1 MIANSIFGEIPEEK
15 TGQPL
20 IANNKDHH
28 DMLQKSIISI
38 RWKSL
43 IAPWQEVDWPLLA
56 VTIGLT
62 FLGGVMIRST
72 ELHNGMSDWW
82 AHWLIGGMG
91 LVVALLIAR
100 SRYEILIQWHWVVY
114 AITIVGLIAVMFI
127 GSTANGAQRWISIG
141 GFDIQP
147 SEFAKIG
154 LIVSLAAIL
163 HSEPASTLQ
172 AVFRVLGVAAVPWI
186 FVFLEPNLGTSLV
199 FGSITIGML
208 YWGNANPGWLLL
220 MASPVISAIVF
231 NAYLP
236 AWFVWVV
243 AMTIIGWRCFS
254 WPLAGAVGALVVNAV
269 SGELGHL
276 LWGLLKDY
284 QKDRLILFLDPDKD
298 PLGGGY
304 HLIQSR
310 IAIGA
315 GELWGRG
322 LHHGTQ
328 TQLRFIPEQHTDF
341 IFSAIGEELGFVG
354 SLCVLCAFWF
364 LCLRLVIIAQNAKD
378 NFGSLIAIGVLSM
391 IVFQTVVNIGM
402 NIGLAPITGIPLPL
416 LSYGKAALLSNFLGI
431 GLVES
436 VANHRH
442 RLKF

>member
-1 MIANSIFGEIPEEK
+1 M
-15 TGQPL
+15 
-20 IANNKDHH
+20 
-28 DMLQKSIISI
+28 

-43 IAPWQEVDWPLLA
+43 VAPWQELDLQLLA

-62 FLGGVMIRST
+62 FLGGVMIRSA
-72 ELHNGMSDWW
+72 ELNNGQTDWW
-82 AHWLIGGMG
+82 WHWIMGGIG
-91 LVVALLIAR
+91 LAIALFIAR

-114 AITIVGLIAVMFI
+114 AITILGLIAVMLI
-127 GSTANGAQRWISIG
+127 GSTANGAQRWINIL
-141 GFDIQP
+141 GFQVQP
-147 SEFAKIG
+147 SEFAKIA
-154 LIVSLAAIL
+154 LIISLAAIM
-163 HSEPASTLQ
+163 HSEPASTLG
-172 AVFRVLGVAAVPWI
+172 AVFRVLGVAAVPWM

-199 FGSITIGML
+199 FGSITLGML

-220 MASPVISAIVF
+220 MASPIISAIVF
-231 NAYLP
+231 NAFLP

-243 AMTIIGWRCFS
+243 AMGVIGWRSFS
-254 WPLAGAVGALVVNAV
+254 WPILGALGALVVNAV
-269 SGELGHL
+269 SGGLGHL

-354 SLCVLCAFWF
+354 SLCVLFLFWL

-378 NFGSLIAIGVLSM
+378 NFGSLLAIGVLSM

-416 LSYGKAALLSNFLGI
+416 LSYGRSALLANFLGI

>member
-1 MIANSIFGEIPEEK
+1 
-15 TGQPL
+15 
-20 IANNKDHH
+20 
-28 DMLQKSIISI
+28 
-38 RWKSL
+38 
-43 IAPWQEVDWPLLA
+43 
-56 VTIGLT
+56 
-62 FLGGVMIRST
+62 MIRSA
-72 ELHNGMSDWW
+72 ELTNGQTDWW
-82 AHWLIGGMG
+82 WHWLIGGIG
-91 LVVALLIAR
+91 LSIALFIAR
-100 SRYEILIQWHWVVY
+100 SRYELLIQWHWIVY
-114 AITIVGLIAVMFI
+114 SITILGLIAVMLF
-127 GSTANGAQRWISIG
+127 GNSANGSQRWVTLAGIQ
-141 GFDIQP
+141 IQP

-154 LIVSLAAIL
+154 LIITLAAVL
-163 HSEPASTLQ
+163 HSKPASTLGG
-172 AVFRVLGVAAVPWI
+172 VFRVLGVAAVPWT

-199 FGSITIGML
+199 FGCITLGML

-220 MASPVISAIVF
+220 MISPIISAIVF
-231 NAYLP
+231 NAFLP
-236 AWFVWVV
+236 AWFVWVA
-243 AMTIIGWRCFS
+243 AMVVIGWRSFAF
-254 WPLAGAVGALVVNAV
+254 PLLGAIGALVVNAT
-269 SGELGHL
+269 SGQLAHV
-276 LWGLLKDY
+276 LWGILKDY

-315 GELWGRG
+315 GGAWGRG

-354 SLCVLCAFWF
+354 SLCVLFLFWL

-378 NFGSLIAIGVLSM
+378 NFGSLLAIGVLSM

-416 LSYGKAALLSNFLGI
+416 LSYGRSALLANFLGI

>member
-1 MIANSIFGEIPEEK
+1 
-15 TGQPL
+15 
-20 IANNKDHH
+20 
-28 DMLQKSIISI
+28 MLQRTLFGMRWL
-38 RWKSL
+38 RWKSFL
-43 IAPWQEVDWPLLA
+43 APWQELDWQLLILSIA
-56 VTIGLT
+56 ITG
-62 FLGGVMIRST
+62 LGGVMIRSA
-72 ELHNGMSDWW
+72 ELNNGQTDWW
-82 AHWLIGGMG
+82 WHWIMGGIGVT
-91 LVVALLIAR
+91 LVLLIAR
-100 SRYEILIQWHWVVY
+100 WRYEILIQWHWVVY
-114 AITIVGLIAVMFI
+114 GITVFGLIAVMLI
-127 GSTANGAQRWISIG
+127 GSSANGAQRWINIL
-141 GFDIQP
+141 GFQVQP

-163 HSEPASTLQ
+163 HSEPASTLT
-172 AVFRVLGVAAVPWI
+172 AVLRTLGVAAVPWL

-199 FGSITIGML
+199 FGSITMGML

-220 MASPVISAIVF
+220 MISPIISAIIF

-236 AWFVWVV
+236 AWFMWVG
-243 AMTIIGWRCFS
+243 AMAYIGWRSFS
-254 WPLAGAVGALVVNAV
+254 WPILGALGALAVNAL
-269 SGELGHL
+269 SGGLGHL
-276 LWGLLKDY
+276 LWGLLKEY

-315 GELWGRG
+315 GEVWGRG
-322 LHHGTQ
+322 LHQGTQ

-354 SLCVLCAFWF
+354 CLCVLFAFWF

-416 LSYGKAALLSNFLGI
+416 LSYGRSALLANFLGI
-431 GLVES
+431 GLAES
-436 VANHRH
+436 VANHRP

>member
-1 MIANSIFGEIPEEK
+1 
-15 TGQPL
+15 
-20 IANNKDHH
+20 
-28 DMLQKSIISI
+28 MLQKSLIGI

-43 IAPWQEVDWPLLA
+43 FGSWQELDWQLMVL
-56 VTIGLT
+56 TIGLT
-62 FLGGVMIRST
+62 FLGGVMIRSA
-72 ELHNGMSDWW
+72 ELNQGLTDWW
-82 AHWLIGGMG
+82 WHWIIGGIG
-91 LVVALLIAR
+91 LTIALFIAR
-100 SRYEILIQWHWVVY
+100 SRYEALMQWHWIVY
-114 AITIVGLIAVMFI
+114 GATVASLIAVMFI
-127 GSTANGAQRWISIG
+127 GSDANGAQRWIPIF
-141 GFDIQP
+141 GFNVQP

-154 LIVSLAAIL
+154 LIITLAAIL
-163 HSEPASTLQ
+163 HSEPASTLS
-172 AVFRVLGVAAVPWI
+172 AVFRVLAVAGVPWI

-199 FGSITIGML
+199 FGSITLGML

-220 MASPVISAIVF
+220 LASPIVSAILF
-231 NAYLP
+231 SILLP
-236 AWFVWVV
+236 AWFVWVA
-243 AMTIIGWRCFS
+243 AMVVIGWRTLP
-254 WPLAGAVGALVVNAV
+254 WPLLGAFGALVVNAL
-269 SGELGHL
+269 SGGLGNL

-284 QKDRLILFLDPDKD
+284 QKNRLILFLDPDKD

-322 LHHGTQ
+322 LHQGTQ

-354 SLCVLCAFWF
+354 GLCVLLAFWF

-416 LSYGKAALLSNFLGI
+416 LSYGRSALLANFIGI

>member
-1 MIANSIFGEIPEEK
+1 M
-15 TGQPL
+15 
-20 IANNKDHH
+20 
-28 DMLQKSIISI
+28 

-43 IAPWQEVDWPLLA
+43 VAPWQELDLQLLA

-62 FLGGVMIRST
+62 FLGGVMIRSA
-72 ELHNGMSDWW
+72 ELNNGQTDWW
-82 AHWLIGGMG
+82 WHWIMGGIG
-91 LVVALLIAR
+91 LAIALFIAR
-100 SRYEILIQWHWVVY
+100 SRYELLIQWHWVVY
-114 AITIVGLIAVMFI
+114 AITIAGLIAVMLI
-127 GSTANGAQRWISIG
+127 GSTANGAQRWINIL
-141 GFDIQP
+141 GFQVQP
-147 SEFAKIG
+147 SEFAKIA
-154 LIVSLAAIL
+154 LIISLAAIM
-163 HSEPASTLQ
+163 HSEPASTLG
-172 AVFRVLGVAAVPWI
+172 AVFRVLGVAAVPWM

-199 FGSITIGML
+199 FGSITLGML

-220 MASPVISAIVF
+220 MASPIISAIVF
-231 NAYLP
+231 NAFLP

-243 AMTIIGWRCFS
+243 AMGVIGWRSFS
-254 WPLAGAVGALVVNAV
+254 WPILGALGALVVNAV
-269 SGELGHL
+269 SGGLGHL

-354 SLCVLCAFWF
+354 SLCVLFLFWL

-378 NFGSLIAIGVLSM
+378 NFGSLLAIGVLSM

-416 LSYGKAALLSNFLGI
+416 LSYGRSALLANFLGI